1 MEERLVN
8 LISFDIRRILPDVNE
23 ILKLEELTQNIP
35 IDQFLKKTDEIN
47 QLNLAKA
54 NGLTQDISQLLKVD
68 DNNLK
73 GIGYACL
80 SSIHTF
86 NGNYKK
92 AIIGINRALDL
103 NVNKKVSA
111 YILIEYANLLRQL
124 LRTDEALA
132 VLKKAAIQT
141 SDQKLKWRIIT
152 YKGYCYK
159 YTNKS
164 YALELLNK
172 AANYYADTQEYSR
185 YSTILRHI
193 SLLHMHYNEFDLAK
207 NLLLKAKH
215 IADHYQLKVI
225 LQDIRI
231 DTGWLYIKEKNYD
244 DAKKIFL
251 ELLKEDLIP
260 YMESLVLQNLGVL
273 EFELKNYKVVI
284 DYYKKSLKINKE
296 FEIYEMLFE
305 DYFKLGLTNE
315 RIGEYKKA
323 KHYYS
328 AGYEYLLEERKQ
340 LNIILLSGYRG
351 LLLDNYIRFL
361 SDLPSI
367 TAVQEHPKTFE
378 FTNDKTY
385 KEILNI
391 FQMNLLILHRNR
403 EKTIED
409 LCKKLNISLRLYF
422 VYQKRFELSKA
433 LKKNTNIDKPHFR
446 NYLYSMLSLDWHSA
460 INKFDKDL
468 YGFLLRK
475 HKFNKTNIAKILG
488 VSNLTVIKKTAKIT
502 Q

>member
-1 MEERLVN
+1 MN
-8 LISFDIRRILPDVNE
+8 QISFDIRRILPNVNE
-23 ILKLEELTQNIP
+23 IIKPEDLIQNIH
-35 IDQFLKKTDEIN
+35 IDQFLQKADEIN

-54 NGLTQDISQLLKVD
+54 DDLTKDIYHLLKVD

-92 AIIGINRALDL
+92 AIYGINKALEL
-103 NVNKKVSA
+103 NVNKKVYA

-132 VLKKAAIQT
+132 VLNTVLDQT
-141 SDQKLKWRIIT
+141 NDQKLKWRVIT
-152 YKGYCYK
+152 YQGYCYK

-164 YALELLNK
+164 YSLELLNK
-172 AANYYADTQEYSR
+172 AANHYADTQEYSR

-193 SLLHMHYNEFDLAK
+193 SLLHINYNEFDLAK
-207 NLLLKAKH
+207 NLLLKAKN
-215 IADHYQLKVI
+215 IADHYQLRVI
-225 LQDIRI
+225 LQVIRI
-231 DTGWLYIKEKNYD
+231 DTGWLYIKEKKHD
-244 DAKKIFL
+244 DARKIFL
-251 ELLKEDLIP
+251 ELLKEDLVP
-260 YMESLVLQNLGVL
+260 YTKSLVLQNLGVL
-273 EFELKNYKVVI
+273 EFELKNYKLVI

-305 DYFKLGLTNE
+305 DYYKLGLANE
-315 RIGEYKKA
+315 RLGEYKNA

-328 AGYEYLLEERKQ
+328 EGYEYLLEERKQ
-340 LNIILLSGYRG
+340 LNIILLAGYRS

-367 TAVQEHPKTFE
+367 TTVREHPKTFE
-378 FTNDKTY
+378 FTNGKTY
-385 KEILNI
+385 KEILNF
-391 FQMNLLILHRNR
+391 FQMNLLILHRKR
-403 EKTIED
+403 ENTIEG

-422 VYQKRFELSKA
+422 VYQKRFELSIA
-433 LKKNTNIDKPHFR
+433 IKKSTNINNPHFCS
-446 NYLYSMLSLDWHSA
+446 YLQSMLSIDWHSA
-460 INKFDKDL
+460 INKFDNDL
-468 YGFLLRK
+468 YSFLLYK
-475 HKFNKTNIAKILG
+475 HKFSKSNIAKILG

-502 Q
+502 

>member
-1 MEERLVN
+1 MN
-8 LISFDIRRILPDVNE
+8 QISFDIRRILPNVNE
-23 ILKLEELTQNIP
+23 IIKPEELIQNIN
-35 IDQFLKKTDEIN
+35 IEQFLLKADEIN
-47 QLNLAKA
+47 QLNLANA
-54 NGLTQDISQLLKVD
+54 DGLTKDIYYLLKVD

-92 AIIGINRALDL
+92 AIFGINKALDL
-103 NVNKKVSA
+103 NVNKKVYA

-132 VLKKAAIQT
+132 VLNKVLDQT
-141 SDQKLKWRIIT
+141 NDQKLKWRIIT
-152 YKGYCYK
+152 YQGYCYK

-164 YALELLNK
+164 YSLDLLNK
-172 AANYYADTQEYSR
+172 AANHYADAQEYSR

-193 SLLHMHYNEFDLAK
+193 SLLHIHYNEFDLAK
-207 NLLLKAKH
+207 NLLLKAKN
-215 IADHYQLKVI
+215 IADHYQLRVI
-225 LQDIRI
+225 LQVIRI
-231 DTGWLYIKEKNYD
+231 DTGWLSIKEKKHD
-244 DAKKIFL
+244 DARKIFL
-251 ELLKEDLIP
+251 ELLKEDLVP
-260 YMESLVLQNLGVL
+260 YMKSLVLQNLGVL
-273 EFELKNYKVVI
+273 EFELKNYKAVI
-284 DYYKKSLKINKE
+284 NYYKKSLIINKE

-305 DYFKLGLTNE
+305 DYYKLGLTNE

-328 AGYEYLLEERKQ
+328 EGYEYLLEERKQ
-340 LNIILLSGYRG
+340 LNIILLAGYRG

-367 TAVQEHPKTFE
+367 TSVREHPKTFE
-378 FTNDKTY
+378 FANGKSY

-391 FQMNLLILHRNR
+391 FQMNLLILHRKR
-403 EKTIED
+403 ENTIEG
-409 LCKKLNISLRLYF
+409 LCKILNISLRLYF
-422 VYQKRFELSKA
+422 VYQKRFELSIA
-433 LKKNTNIDKPHFR
+433 SKKSTNINNPHFSS
-446 NYLYSMLSLDWHSA
+446 YLLSMLSLDWHSA
-460 INKFDKDL
+460 KNKFDNDL
-468 YGFLLRK
+468 YSFLLHK
-475 HKFNKTNIAKILG
+475 HKFSKTNIAKILG